1 MQNNCK
7 LASFLA
13 IIQKITPK
21 PLMSN
26 FVMLYSTF
34 TSYNYT
40 GGLERLNKGNV
51 LILEDEK
58 FVLARICVT
67 N

>member
-21 PLMSN
+21 LLMSN
-26 FVMLYSTF
+26 FVMFYSSF
-34 TSYNYT
+34 TSHT
-40 GGLERLNKGNV
+40 IKQE
-51 LILEDEK
+51 
-58 FVLARICVT
+58 AWSA
-67 N
+67 